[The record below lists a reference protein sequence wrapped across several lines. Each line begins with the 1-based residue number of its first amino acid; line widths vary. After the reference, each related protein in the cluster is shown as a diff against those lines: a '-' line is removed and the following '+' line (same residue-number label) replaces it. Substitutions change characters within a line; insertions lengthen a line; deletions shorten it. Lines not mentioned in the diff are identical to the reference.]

1 VLATGAAG
9 AAVADAVARLLPHED
24 VVLLADHAYAP
35 YAPRPARVVSDRVAR
50 LAAELAG
57 DGAKVVVVASLVATL
72 DGLDATRRRAGIPVV
87 GLESPI
93 RAAGVA
99 TAGGLVAAIVGER
112 CVRPLPYL
120 RALRRERGGA
130 HVAVRAWP
138 RLRELAEAGAGS
150 SPAAAALAE
159 EHVAALRASGV
170 AALALVCPHAS
181 ALRAPIAAAGGIPV
195 VDTSELTA
203 LRVRQVLRSEG
214 LVARRRRAGRRLLVS
229 SHPARAGGMAAAVR
243 RGARA

>member
-1 VLATGAAG
+1 
-9 AAVADAVARLLPHED
+9 
-24 VVLLADHAYAP
+24 
-35 YAPRPARVVSDRVAR
+35 VSDRVAR

-181 ALRAPIAAAGGIPV
+181 ALRAPIAAAAGGIPV